1 MAIVF
6 LKQLDNTKVNL
17 AYNNNLVKFYS
28 SSSFTPV
35 NATITIGSNI
45 VTLFPDPNGVF
56 TYNFK
61 DLITTILNVDNFK
74 DDLNPDL
81 DTSYVYDWTNKIS
94 LTDDIVIEVL
104 LSNDST
110 ETNTTNITWLSA
122 FVQLRD
128 WKRTYPAND
137 LLIGQA
143 RLLQKENR
151 TDLHEY
157 HLNYWNGY
165 PFDISVFN
173 SDNIDI
179 DIYNFTNGIG
189 LTLADTFYINRLV
202 FSDGRTDVSL
212 EDLMPLQD
220 GFNNLIFFHS
230 LGEYNLLLNKI
241 TDHCPNGIYLK
252 WINSFG
258 GWNYWLFNKGQE
270 QLKTK
275 ELGALNNDFYN
286 LEDTISPL
294 VSLGKSSETLIK
306 VREQRIKSYD
316 KEILTDL
323 LDSAKVYLFTGV
335 PFSKNTFNDWIEVNL
350 NAGSFVI
357 ENPRSDLYRLD
368 LTIEL
373 PTNITRTL

>member
-35 NATITIGSNI
+35 NATITIGSNV

-81 DTSYVYDWTNKIS
+81 ATSYVYDWTDKIS
-94 LTDDIVIEVL
+94 LTDDIVIEIL

-128 WKRTYPAND
+128 WKRTYPATE
-137 LLIGQA
+137 LLTTDVA
-143 RLLQKENR
+143 LLQKKNN
-151 TDLHEY
+151 TDLYDY

-165 PFDISVFN
+165 PFDLTIYANEETVIVTNEVDLSNSSFDFNKIS
-173 SDNIDI
+173 
-179 DIYNFTNGIG
+179 
-189 LTLADTFYINRLV
+189 RLV
-202 FSDGRTDVSL
+202 FSDGRTDVSI
-212 EDLMPLQD
+212 EDTISLVE
-220 GFNNLIFFHS
+220 GFNNLDFGGFF
-230 LGEYNLLLNKI
+230 NLNLNKSV
-241 TDHCPNGIYLK
+241 DHCPNGIYLK

-258 GWNYWLFNKGQE
+258 GWNYWLFNRGQE
-270 QLKTK
+270 NLKTK
-275 ELGALNNDFYN
+275 ELGALNNDFNN

-294 VSLGKSSETLIK
+294 VSLGKTSESAIK
-306 VREQRIKSYD
+306 VREQRIKEYD
-316 KEILTDL
+316 KVMLSDL
-323 LDSAKVYLFTGV
+323 LDSAKVYLFTGL
-335 PFSKNTFNDWIEVNL
+335 PFSQNTFNDWIEVNL
-350 NAGSFVI
+350 SAGTFVL

>member
-6 LKQLDNTKVNL
+6 TKELDITKINL
-17 AYNNNLVKFYS
+17 AYNNNVVKFYTDS
-28 SSSFTPV
+28 GIVPT
-35 NATITIGSNI
+35 NATITIGI
-45 VTLFPDPNGVF
+45 DVLTLYPDPFGVF

-61 DLITTILNVDNFK
+61 ELITTLLNVDNFK

-81 DTSYVYDWTNKIS
+81 DASFVYDWTDKIS
-94 LTDDIVIEVL
+94 LTEDVITTIN
-104 LSNDST
+104 LSNDTT
-110 ETNTTNITWLSA
+110 ETDTRSIIWLSA

-128 WKRTYPAND
+128 WKRTYPATT
-137 LLIGQA
+137 LLTTDIA
-143 RLLQKENR
+143 LLQKKNS
-151 TDLHEY
+151 TDNLDY

-165 PFDISVFN
+165 PFD
-173 SDNIDI
+173 
-179 DIYNFTNGIG
+179 
-189 LTLADTFYINRLV
+189 LTLYGNENTIRIENLSNSISEVFTLDKINRFV
-202 FSDGRTDVSL
+202 FSDGRTDVSI
-212 EDLMPLQD
+212 EDLIPLQD
-220 GFNNLIFFHS
+220 GFNNIDFDGVF
-230 LGEYNLLLNKI
+230 NLALNKI

-275 ELGALNNDFYN
+275 ELGTLNNDFYN

-294 VSLGKSSETLIK
+294 VSLGKSSETSIK

-323 LDSAKVYLFTGV
+323 LDSTKVYLFTGV

-350 NAGSFVI
+350 NSGSFI
-357 ENPRSDLYRLD
+357 LENPRSDLYRLD

>member
-45 VTLFPDPNGVF
+45 VILFPDPNGVF

-81 DTSYVYDWTNKIS
+81 DISYVYDWTDKIS
-94 LTDDIVIEVL
+94 LTNDIVIEVL

-128 WKRTYPAND
+128 WKRNYPATE
-137 LLIGQA
+137 LLTTDVA
-143 RLLQKENR
+143 LLQKKNN
-151 TDLHEY
+151 TDLYDY
-157 HLNYWNGY
+157 HLNYWSGY
-165 PFDISVFN
+165 PFD
-173 SDNIDI
+173 
-179 DIYNFTNGIG
+179 
-189 LTLADTFYINRLV
+189 LTLYANEETLTITNEVDLSNVDLDFNKISRLV
-202 FSDGRTDVSL
+202 FSDGRTDVSI
-212 EDLMPLQD
+212 EDTINLQE
-220 GFNNLIFFHS
+220 GFNNLDFGGFF
-230 LGEYNLLLNKI
+230 NLNLNKSVY
-241 TDHCPNGIYLK
+241 HCPNGIYLK

-258 GWNYWLFNKGQE
+258 GWNYWLFNRGQE
-270 QLKTK
+270 NLKTK
-275 ELGALNNDFYN
+275 ELGALNNDFNN

-294 VSLGKSSETLIK
+294 VSLGKTSESAIK
-306 VREQRIKSYD
+306 VREQRIKEYD
-316 KEILTDL
+316 KVMLSDL
-323 LDSAKVYLFTGV
+323 LDSAKVYLFTGL
-335 PFSKNTFNDWIEVNL
+335 PFSQNTFNDWIEVNL
-350 NAGSFVI
+350 SAGTFVL

>member
-35 NATITIGSNI
+35 NATITIGSNV

-81 DTSYVYDWTNKIS
+81 DISYVYDWTDKIS

-128 WKRTYPAND
+128 WKRTYPATE
-137 LLIGQA
+137 LLTTDVA
-143 RLLQKENR
+143 LLQKKNN
-151 TDLHEY
+151 TDLYDY

-165 PFDISVFN
+165 PFDITVYGNNNEIEILNLSNVSN
-173 SDNIDI
+173 GIYQLDNIS
-179 DIYNFTNGIG
+179 
-189 LTLADTFYINRLV
+189 RLV
-202 FSDGRTDVSL
+202 FSDGRTDTSI
-212 EDLMPLQD
+212 ENDITLQE
-220 GFNNLIFFHS
+220 GFNNLYFDTFF
-230 LGEYNLLLNKI
+230 NLNLNKSV
-241 TDHCPNGIYLK
+241 DHCPNGIYLK

-258 GWNYWLFNKGQE
+258 GWNYWLFNRGQE
-270 QLKTK
+270 NLKTK
-275 ELGALNNDFYN
+275 ELGALNNDFNN

-294 VSLGKSSETLIK
+294 VSLGKTSESAIK
-306 VREQRIKSYD
+306 VREQRIKEYD
-316 KEILTDL
+316 KVMLSDL
-323 LDSAKVYLFTGV
+323 LDSAKVYLFTGL
-335 PFSKNTFNDWIEVNL
+335 PFSQNTFNDWIEVNL
-350 NAGSFVI
+350 SAGTFVL

>member
-17 AYNNNLVKFYS
+17 VYNNNLVRFYS

-35 NATITIGSNI
+35 NSTITIGSNV

-81 DTSYVYDWTNKIS
+81 DVSYVYDWTDKIS

-122 FVQLRD
+122 FVQLRE
-128 WKRTYPAND
+128 WKRTYPATE
-137 LLIGQA
+137 LLTTDVS
-143 RLLQKENR
+143 LLQKKNN
-151 TDLHEY
+151 TDLYDY

-165 PFDISVFN
+165 PFD
-173 SDNIDI
+173 
-179 DIYNFTNGIG
+179 
-189 LTLADTFYINRLV
+189 LTLYANEETITITNEVDLSNVDLDFDKISRLV
-202 FSDGRTDVSL
+202 FSDGRTDVSI
-212 EDLMPLQD
+212 EDTINLQE
-220 GFNNLIFFHS
+220 GFNNLDFGGFF
-230 LGEYNLLLNKI
+230 NLNLNKSV
-241 TDHCPNGIYLK
+241 DHCPNGIYLK

-258 GWNYWLFNKGQE
+258 GWNYWLFNRGQE
-270 QLKTK
+270 NLKTK
-275 ELGALNNDFYN
+275 ELGTLNNDFNN

-294 VSLGKSSETLIK
+294 VSLGKTSESAIK
-306 VREQRIKSYD
+306 VREQRIKEYD
-316 KEILTDL
+316 KVMLSDL
-323 LDSAKVYLFTGV
+323 LDSAKVYLFTGL
-335 PFSKNTFNDWIEVNL
+335 PFSQNTFNDWIEVNL
-350 NAGSFVI
+350 SAGTFVL

>member
-17 AYNNNLVKFYS
+17 AYNNNLVRFYS
-28 SSSFTPV
+28 SSSSTPV
-35 NATITIGSNI
+35 NATITIGSNV

-81 DTSYVYDWTNKIS
+81 GVSYVYDWTDKIS

-128 WKRTYPAND
+128 WKRTYPATE
-137 LLIGQA
+137 LLTTDVA
-143 RLLQKENR
+143 LLQKKNN
-151 TDLHEY
+151 TDLYDY

-165 PFDISVFN
+165 PFD
-173 SDNIDI
+173 
-179 DIYNFTNGIG
+179 
-189 LTLADTFYINRLV
+189 LTLYANEETITITNEVDLSNETFDFNKISRLV
-202 FSDGRTDVSL
+202 FSDGRTDVSI
-212 EDLMPLQD
+212 EDTISLVE
-220 GFNNLIFFHS
+220 GFNNLDFGGFF
-230 LGEYNLLLNKI
+230 NLNLNKSV
-241 TDHCPNGIYLK
+241 DHCPNGIYLK

-258 GWNYWLFNKGQE
+258 GWNYWLFNRGQE
-270 QLKTK
+270 NLKTK
-275 ELGALNNDFYN
+275 ELGALNNDFNN

-294 VSLGKSSETLIK
+294 VSLGKTSESAIK
-306 VREQRIKSYD
+306 VREQRIKEYD
-316 KEILTDL
+316 KVMLSDL
-323 LDSAKVYLFTGV
+323 LDSAKVYLFTGL
-335 PFSKNTFNDWIEVNL
+335 PFSQNTFNDWIEVNL
-350 NAGSFVI
+350 SAGTFVL

>member
-17 AYNNNLVKFYS
+17 AYNNNLVRFYS

-35 NATITIGSNI
+35 NATITIGSNV

-81 DTSYVYDWTNKIS
+81 DTEYVYDWTDKIS
-94 LTDDIVIEVL
+94 LTGNVVTTIN
-104 LSNDST
+104 LSNETT
-110 ETNTTNITWLSA
+110 ETDTRSITWLSA
-122 FVQLRD
+122 FVQLRN
-128 WKRTYPAND
+128 WKQTFPDAD
-137 LLIGQA
+137 LLTTDVAI
-143 RLLQKENR
+143 LQKKNN
-151 TDLHEY
+151 DEY
-157 HLNYWNGY
+157 YNYKLNYWNGY
-165 PFDISVFN
+165 PFDITIYGN
-173 SDNIDI
+173 NNNIELI
-179 DIYNFTNGIG
+179 NLSNLSNGIYQ
-189 LTLADTFYINRLV
+189 LDKISRLV
-202 FSDGRTDVSL
+202 FSDGRTNGSIELDIT
-212 EDLMPLQD
+212 LQE
-220 GFNNLIFFHS
+220 GFNDLYFDTYFNFQ
-230 LGEYNLLLNKI
+230 LNKI

-258 GWNYWLFNKGQE
+258 GWNYWLFSKGQE

-275 ELGALNNDFYN
+275 SLGALNNDFDN

-294 VSLGKSSETLIK
+294 VSLGKESEISIK
-306 VREQRIKSYD
+306 VREQRIKAYD
-316 KEILTDL
+316 KELLSDL
-323 LDSAKVYLFTGV
+323 LDSAKVYMFTGV

-350 NAGSFVI
+350 SAGTFVL

>member
-1 MAIVF
+1 MAIIF

-35 NATITIGSNI
+35 NATITIGSNV

-81 DTSYVYDWTNKIS
+81 DISYVYDWTNKIS

-128 WKRTYPAND
+128 WKRTYPATE
-137 LLIGQA
+137 LLTTDVA
-143 RLLQKENR
+143 LLQKKNN
-151 TDLHEY
+151 TDLYDY

-165 PFDISVFN
+165 PFDITIYGNNNEIEILNLSNVSN
-173 SDNIDI
+173 GIYQLDNIS
-179 DIYNFTNGIG
+179 
-189 LTLADTFYINRLV
+189 RLV
-202 FSDGRTDVSL
+202 FSDGRTDTSI
-212 EDLMPLQD
+212 ENDITLQE
-220 GFNNLIFFHS
+220 GFNNLDFEGFF
-230 LGEYNLLLNKI
+230 NLNLNKSV
-241 TDHCPNGIYLK
+241 DHCPNGIYIK

-258 GWNYWLFNKGQE
+258 GWNYWLFNRGQE
-270 QLKTK
+270 NLKTK
-275 ELGALNNDFYN
+275 ELGALNNDFNN

-294 VSLGKSSETLIK
+294 VSLGKTSESAIK
-306 VREQRIKSYD
+306 VREQRIKEYD
-316 KEILTDL
+316 KVMLSDL
-323 LDSAKVYLFTGV
+323 LDSAKVYLFTGL
-335 PFSKNTFNDWIEVNL
+335 PFSQNTFNDWIEVNL
-350 NAGSFVI
+350 SAGTFVL

>member
-17 AYNNNLVKFYS
+17 AYNNNLVRFYS

-35 NATITIGSNI
+35 NSTITIGSNV

-81 DTSYVYDWTNKIS
+81 DISYVYDWTDKIS
-94 LTDDIVIEVL
+94 LTEDIVIEIL

-128 WKRTYPAND
+128 WKRTYPTTE
-137 LLIGQA
+137 LLTTDVA
-143 RLLQKENR
+143 LLQKKNNN
-151 TDLHEY
+151 DLYDY

-165 PFDISVFN
+165 PFD
-173 SDNIDI
+173 
-179 DIYNFTNGIG
+179 
-189 LTLADTFYINRLV
+189 LTLYANEETITITNEVDLSNVDLDFDKISRLV
-202 FSDGRTDVSL
+202 FSDGRTDVSI
-212 EDLMPLQD
+212 EDTINLQE
-220 GFNNLIFFHS
+220 GFNNLDFGGFF
-230 LGEYNLLLNKI
+230 NLNLNKSV
-241 TDHCPNGIYLK
+241 DHCPNGIYLK

-258 GWNYWLFNKGQE
+258 GWNYWLFNRGQE
-270 QLKTK
+270 NLKTK
-275 ELGALNNDFYN
+275 ELGALNNDFNN

-294 VSLGKSSETLIK
+294 VSLGKTSESAIK
-306 VREQRIKSYD
+306 VREQRIKEYD
-316 KEILTDL
+316 KVMLSDL
-323 LDSAKVYLFTGV
+323 LDSAKVYLFTGL
-335 PFSKNTFNDWIEVNL
+335 PFSQNTFNDWIEVNL
-350 NAGSFVI
+350 SAGTFVL

>member
-35 NATITIGSNI
+35 NATITIGSNV

-81 DTSYVYDWTNKIS
+81 DISYVYDWTDKIS

-128 WKRTYPAND
+128 WKRTYPATE
-137 LLIGQA
+137 LLTTNVA
-143 RLLQKENR
+143 LLQKKNN
-151 TDLHEY
+151 TDLYDY
-157 HLNYWNGY
+157 HLNYWSGY
-165 PFDISVFN
+165 PFD
-173 SDNIDI
+173 
-179 DIYNFTNGIG
+179 
-189 LTLADTFYINRLV
+189 LTLYANEETLTITNEVDLSNVDLDFNKISRLV
-202 FSDGRTDVSL
+202 FSDGRTDVSI
-212 EDLMPLQD
+212 EDTINLQE
-220 GFNNLIFFHS
+220 GFNNLDFGGFF
-230 LGEYNLLLNKI
+230 NLNLNKSV
-241 TDHCPNGIYLK
+241 DHCPNGIYLK

-258 GWNYWLFNKGQE
+258 GWNYWLFNRGQE

-275 ELGALNNDFYN
+275 ELGALNNDFNN

-294 VSLGKSSETLIK
+294 VSLGKTSESSIK
-306 VREQRIKSYD
+306 VREQRIKEYD
-316 KEILTDL
+316 KVMLSDL
-323 LDSAKVYLFTGV
+323 LDSAKVYLFTGL
-335 PFSKNTFNDWIEVNL
+335 PFSQNTFNDWIEVNL
-350 NAGSFVI
+350 SAGTFVL

>member
-28 SSSFTPV
+28 SSYFTPV
-35 NATITIGSNI
+35 NATITIGSNV

-74 DDLNPDL
+74 DDLNTDL
-81 DTSYVYDWTNKIS
+81 DTSYVYDWTDKIS

-128 WKRTYPAND
+128 WKRTYPATE
-137 LLIGQA
+137 LLNTDVA
-143 RLLQKENR
+143 LLQKKNN
-151 TDLHEY
+151 TDLYDY

-165 PFDISVFN
+165 PFDLTIYF
-173 SDNIDI
+173 SDNTNLEV
-179 DIYNFTNGIG
+179 YNVTNGSNNSFMG
-189 LTLADTFYINRLV
+189 YPFKVLRFV
-202 FSDGRTDVSL
+202 FSDGRIDSNIEDVLSIQ
-212 EDLMPLQD
+212 E
-220 GFNNLIFFHS
+220 GFNNLNFDDNF
-230 LGEYNLLLNKI
+230 NLSLNKI
-241 TDHCPNGIYLK
+241 VDHCPNGIYLK

-258 GWNYWLFNKGQE
+258 GWNYWLFNRGQE

-275 ELGALNNDFYN
+275 ELGALNNDFNN

-294 VSLGKSSETLIK
+294 VSLGKTSESAIK
-306 VREQRIKSYD
+306 VREQRIKEYD
-316 KEILTDL
+316 KVMLSDL
-323 LDSAKVYLFTGV
+323 LDSAKVYLFTGL
-335 PFSKNTFNDWIEVNL
+335 PFSQNTFNDWIEVNL
-350 NAGSFVI
+350 SAGTFVL

>member
-28 SSSFTPV
+28 SSYFTPV
-35 NATITIGSNI
+35 NATITIGSNV

-81 DTSYVYDWTNKIS
+81 DVSYVYDWTDKIS

-128 WKRTYPAND
+128 WKRTYPATE
-137 LLIGQA
+137 LLTTEMA
-143 RLLQKENR
+143 LLQKKNN
-151 TDLHEY
+151 TDLYDY

-165 PFDISVFN
+165 PFDLTIYF
-173 SDNIDI
+173 SDNTNLEV
-179 DIYNFTNGIG
+179 YNVTNGSNNSFMG
-189 LTLADTFYINRLV
+189 YPFKVLRFV
-202 FSDGRTDVSL
+202 FSDGRIDSNIEDVLSIQ
-212 EDLMPLQD
+212 E
-220 GFNNLIFFHS
+220 GFNNLNFDDNF
-230 LGEYNLLLNKI
+230 NLSLNKI
-241 TDHCPNGIYLK
+241 VDHCPNGIYLK

-258 GWNYWLFNKGQE
+258 GWNYWLFNRGQE
-270 QLKTK
+270 NLKTK
-275 ELGALNNDFYN
+275 ELGALNNDFNN

-294 VSLGKSSETLIK
+294 VSLGKTSESAIK
-306 VREQRIKSYD
+306 VREQRIKEYD
-316 KEILTDL
+316 KVMLSDL
-323 LDSAKVYLFTGV
+323 LDSAKVYLFTGL
-335 PFSKNTFNDWIEVNL
+335 PFSQNTFNDWIEVNL
-350 NAGSFVI
+350 SAGTFVL

>member
-17 AYNNNLVKFYS
+17 AYNNNLVRFYS

-35 NATITIGSNI
+35 NATITIGSNV

-81 DTSYVYDWTNKIS
+81 DVSYVYNWTDKIS

-104 LSNDST
+104 LSNDSI

-128 WKRTYPAND
+128 WKRTYPATE
-137 LLIGQA
+137 LLTTDVA
-143 RLLQKENR
+143 LLQKKNN
-151 TDLHEY
+151 TDLYDY

-165 PFDISVFN
+165 PFD
-173 SDNIDI
+173 
-179 DIYNFTNGIG
+179 
-189 LTLADTFYINRLV
+189 LTLYANEETITITNEVDLSNVDLDFDKISRLV
-202 FSDGRTDVSL
+202 FSDGRTDVSI
-212 EDLMPLQD
+212 EDTINLQE
-220 GFNNLIFFHS
+220 GFNNLDFGGFF
-230 LGEYNLLLNKI
+230 NLNLNKSV
-241 TDHCPNGIYLK
+241 DHCPNGIYLK

-258 GWNYWLFNKGQE
+258 GWNYWLFNRGQE

-275 ELGALNNDFYN
+275 ELGALNNDFNN

-294 VSLGKSSETLIK
+294 VSLGKTSESAIK
-306 VREQRIKSYD
+306 VREQRIKEYD
-316 KEILTDL
+316 KVMLSDL
-323 LDSAKVYLFTGV
+323 LDSAKVYLFTGL
-335 PFSKNTFNDWIEVNL
+335 PFSQNTFNDWIEVNL
-350 NAGSFVI
+350 SAGTFVL